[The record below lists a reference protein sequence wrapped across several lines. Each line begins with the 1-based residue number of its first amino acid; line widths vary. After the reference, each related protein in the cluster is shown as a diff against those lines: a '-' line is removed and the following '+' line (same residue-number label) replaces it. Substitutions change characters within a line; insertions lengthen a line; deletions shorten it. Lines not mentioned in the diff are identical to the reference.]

1 MGEGGFGEGRWGGA
15 LRICSVWFDCW
26 SHVNR
31 RFSIVCTYRFK
42 KLAWLSGSTS
52 QPVAEPDGAAGWKLL
67 KLSMGR
73 RRRRDLGTAG
83 PSESEANQGGA
94 SACMRASVCAC
105 VCLRECVYECTHLSS
120 RVILACLKLAEL
132 DDAASRPT
140 RGVHWLC
147 ACAVGTFFLPE
158 RRPSNAAVQSRPCQ
172 AEARC
177 TLKWRGLSSQRL
189 TASIY
194 RLGALV
200 CVAGPCSSN
209 PRNTDGASAAAP
221 YPSQASFE
229 AEKKSV

>member
-1 MGEGGFGEGRWGGA
+1 M
-15 LRICSVWFDCW
+15 
-26 SHVNR
+26 NR

-147 ACAVGTFFLPE
+147 ACAVGTFFF
-158 RRPSNAAVQSRPCQ
+158 A
-172 AEARC
+172 
-177 TLKWRGLSSQRL
+177 
-189 TASIY
+189 
-194 RLGALV
+194 
-200 CVAGPCSSN
+200 
-209 PRNTDGASAAAP
+209 
-221 YPSQASFE
+221 
-229 AEKKSV
+229 